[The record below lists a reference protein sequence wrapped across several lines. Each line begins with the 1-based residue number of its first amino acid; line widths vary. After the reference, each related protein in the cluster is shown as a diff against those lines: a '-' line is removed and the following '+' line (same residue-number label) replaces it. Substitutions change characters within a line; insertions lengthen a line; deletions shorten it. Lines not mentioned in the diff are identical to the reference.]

1 MIVLNRAAHYTLLLI
16 NFNHFETRTSDK
28 TCQNLYAVVLH
39 RLFTLDSRV
48 PLKRFVELKFI
59 EKVYRLVDKSIMHLT
74 FSGSKS
80 FVVMNS
86 ISQSS
91 SNSIVQTEHVDVKK
105 LWDDALVTVE
115 LSITPANFK
124 TWFRD
129 THIVSLEDGT
139 ITLGVPSVFVRDW
152 LSDKFQ
158 PMVLKVLRDLT
169 PHVRSIE
176 YSVVQRSDKR
186 QDSKPQTVNAALP
199 LEEYYIN
206 KSDNLNPKYIF
217 DTFVIGP
224 FNALAH
230 AAAKTV
236 CDKPGISYN
245 PLFIYGKTGHGKT
258 HLIQAVGN
266 QLKRTGKK
274 VFYVTSERF
283 TVDYFN
289 SLQSGTANNFK
300 DKYRQYDVLIM
311 DDVQF
316 LANKEKTQE
325 ELFHLFNA
333 LHDNNKQIVFSSDI
347 HPALLSGL
355 EERLQSRFAQG
366 MIVDIPAP
374 DLESR
379 AAILKAKAAQNS
391 ITLTDEVV
399 DHLANTIEGNIR
411 ELEGALN
418 TIMCQSQLTGRAL
431 SIEEVKLII
440 KNSTRPRKTLAVSD
454 VVDKVARYFDIEP
467 ASIYEKTRRK
477 EVVKPRQLIMYILR
491 EDFAV
496 SYPAIGQKL
505 GGRDHTTVIHSCEKI
520 KNLLKDDQEL
530 EEEIT
535 QVRLLLK

>member
-1 MIVLNRAAHYTLLLI
+1 MNPLSHPSTNNIVH
-16 NFNHFETRTSDK
+16 
-28 TCQNLYAVVLH
+28 
-39 RLFTLDSRV
+39 
-48 PLKRFVELKFI
+48 
-59 EKVYRLVDKSIMHLT
+59 
-74 FSGSKS
+74 
-80 FVVMNS
+80 
-86 ISQSS
+86 
-91 SNSIVQTEHVDVKK
+91 TEQIDVKK
-105 LWDDALVTVE
+105 LWDDALVTIE

-129 THIVSLEDGT
+129 THVVLLEDGT

-158 PMVLKVLRDLT
+158 SMILKTLRELT
-169 PHVRSIE
+169 PYVRSVE
-176 YSVVQRSDKR
+176 YAVVQRNEKK
-186 QDSKPQTVNAALP
+186 QAATKQQTVNAAMP

-206 KSDNLNPKYIF
+206 KSDNLNPKYTF
-217 DTFVIGP
+217 DNFVIGP

-230 AAAKTV
+230 TAAKTV
-236 CDKPGISYN
+236 AEKPGIAYN

-266 QLKRTGKK
+266 YLKKQGKK

-289 SLQSGTANNFK
+289 SLQNGTANSFK
-300 DKYRQYDVLIM
+300 DKYRQYDTLIM

-347 HPALLSGL
+347 HPALLLGL
-355 EERLQSRFAQG
+355 AERLQSRFAQG

-374 DLESR
+374 DMESR
-379 AAILKAKAAQNS
+379 AAILRAKSAQND
-391 ITLTDEVV
+391 ITLAEDVV
-399 DHLANTIEGNIR
+399 DHLAHTIEGNIR

-418 TIMCQSQLTGRAL
+418 TIMCQSQLHGRTL
-431 SIEEVKLII
+431 SLEEVKQII

-454 VVDKVARYFDIEP
+454 VVDKVARYFDVDP
-467 ASIYEKTRRK
+467 SSIYEKTRRK
-477 EVVKPRQLIMYILR
+477 EIVKPRQLIMYILR
-491 EDFAV
+491 EDFQV
-496 SYPAIGQKL
+496 SYPAIGQKM

-520 KNLLKDDQEL
+520 KNELKDDTDL

-535 QVRLLLK
+535 QIRLLLK

>member
-1 MIVLNRAAHYTLLLI
+1 
-16 NFNHFETRTSDK
+16 
-28 TCQNLYAVVLH
+28 
-39 RLFTLDSRV
+39 
-48 PLKRFVELKFI
+48 
-59 EKVYRLVDKSIMHLT
+59 
-74 FSGSKS
+74 
-80 FVVMNS
+80 MNS
-86 ISQSS
+86 ASSTSQ
-91 SNSIVQTEHVDVKK
+91 NSIVQTERIDVKQ
-105 LWDDALVTVE
+105 LWDDALVSIE
-115 LSITPANFK
+115 LATTPANFK

-129 THIVSLEDGT
+129 TNIISLEDGT
-139 ITLGVPSVFVRDW
+139 VTLGVPSVFVRDW
-152 LSDKFQ
+152 LRDKFQ
-158 PMVLKVLRDLT
+158 TMILRVLRELS

-176 YSVVQRSDKR
+176 YAVIQRSDRRAESNKT
-186 QDSKPQTVNAALP
+186 QTVNAALP
-199 LEEYYIN
+199 LEEYYVN
-206 KSDNLNPKYIF
+206 KNDNLNPKYAF
-217 DTFVIGP
+217 ETFVVGP

-236 CDKPGISYN
+236 SEKPGITYN

-266 QLKRTGKK
+266 YIKRSDKK

-289 SLQSGTANNFK
+289 ALQNGTANTFK
-300 DKYRQYDVLIM
+300 DKYRQYDALIM

-333 LHDNNKQIVFSSDI
+333 LHDNNKQIVFSSDV

-379 AAILKAKAAQNS
+379 ASILRAKTAQNS
-391 ITLTDEVV
+391 IILEEDVIE
-399 DHLANTIEGNIR
+399 HLAHTIEGNIR

-418 TIMCQSQLTGRAL
+418 SIMCQSQLMGRTL
-431 SIEEVKLII
+431 SLEEVRVII
-440 KNSTRPRKTLAVSD
+440 KNSTRPRKTLAIAD
-454 VVDKVARYFDIEP
+454 VVDKIARYYDIEP
-467 ASIYEKTRRK
+467 TSIYEKTRRK

-520 KNLLKDDQEL
+520 KRELERDNEL
-530 EEEIT
+530 EEEVT
-535 QVRLLLK
+535 QIRLLLK

>member
-1 MIVLNRAAHYTLLLI
+1 MSQLSHP
-16 NFNHFETRTSDK
+16 S
-28 TCQNLYAVVLH
+28 
-39 RLFTLDSRV
+39 
-48 PLKRFVELKFI
+48 
-59 EKVYRLVDKSIMHLT
+59 
-74 FSGSKS
+74 
-80 FVVMNS
+80 
-86 ISQSS
+86 SQSS
-91 SNSIVQTEHVDVKK
+91 IVRTEQIDIKQ
-105 LWDDALVTVE
+105 LWDDALINIE

-129 THIVSLEDGT
+129 THIVSIEDGT
-139 ITLGVPSVFVRDW
+139 ATLGVPSVFVRDW
-152 LSDKFQ
+152 LQDKFQ
-158 PMVLKVLRDLT
+158 SLILKTLRELS
-169 PHVRSIE
+169 PYIRSVE
-176 YSVVQRSDKR
+176 YVVVQRTEKKTE
-186 QDSKPQTVNAALP
+186 SKTQTVNAALP

-206 KSDNLNPKYIF
+206 KSDNLNPKYTF
-217 DTFVIGP
+217 ETFVIGP
-224 FNALAH
+224 YNALAH

-236 CDKPGISYN
+236 SEKPGVVYN

-266 QLKRTGKK
+266 QIKKSGGK

-283 TVDYFN
+283 AVDYFN

-316 LANKEKTQE
+316 LASKEKTQE

-374 DLESR
+374 DIESR
-379 AAILKAKAAQNS
+379 AAILRAKAAQNS
-391 ITLTDEVV
+391 ITLEDSVV
-399 DHLANTIEGNIR
+399 DHLAFTIEGNIR

-418 TIMCQSQLTGRAL
+418 TIMCQSQLVGRIL
-431 SIEEVKLII
+431 SLDEVKSII
-440 KNSTRPRKTLAVSD
+440 KNNARPRKTLAIAD
-454 VVDKVARYFDIEP
+454 VVEKVARYYDIDQ

-477 EVVKPRQLIMYILR
+477 EVVKPRQIIMYILR
-491 EDFAV
+491 EDYQI
-496 SYPAIGQKL
+496 SYPAIGKKL
-505 GGRDHTTVIHSCEKI
+505 GGRDHTTVIHSCEKV
-520 KNLLKDDQEL
+520 KNDLKNSSEL
-530 EEEIT
+530 EEEIS

>member
-1 MIVLNRAAHYTLLLI
+1 
-16 NFNHFETRTSDK
+16 
-28 TCQNLYAVVLH
+28 
-39 RLFTLDSRV
+39 
-48 PLKRFVELKFI
+48 
-59 EKVYRLVDKSIMHLT
+59 
-74 FSGSKS
+74 
-80 FVVMNS
+80 MNP
-86 ISQSS
+86 ISHPSS
-91 SNSIVQTEHVDVKK
+91 TNSIVRTEHIDVKK
-105 LWDDALVTVE
+105 LWDDALVKIE

-129 THIVSLEDGT
+129 TYILSLEDGT
-139 ITLGVPSVFVRDW
+139 ATLAVPSVFVRDW
-152 LSDKFQ
+152 LQDKFQ
-158 PMVLKVLRDLT
+158 SMILKTLRDVS
-169 PHVRSIE
+169 PYIRSVE
-176 YSVVQRSDKR
+176 YEVVQRSDR
-186 QDSKPQTVNAALP
+186 RSEGSKTQTINAALP

-206 KSDNLNPKYIF
+206 KSDNLNPKYSF

-224 FNALAH
+224 YNALAH

-236 CDKPGISYN
+236 SEKPGISYN

-266 QLKRTGKK
+266 QIKKTGKK

-283 TVDYFN
+283 AVDYFN
-289 SLQSGTANNFK
+289 SLQSGTANSFK

-316 LANKEKTQE
+316 LATKEKTQE

-333 LHDNNKQIVFSSDI
+333 LHDTNKQIVFSSDI

-391 ITLTDEVV
+391 INLAEDVV
-399 DHLANTIEGNIR
+399 EHLAHTIEGNIR

-418 TIMCQSQLTGRAL
+418 TIMCQSQLLGRTL
-431 SIEEVKLII
+431 TLDEVKAII
-440 KNSTRPRKTLAVSD
+440 KNSSRPRKTLAVSD
-454 VVDKVARYFDIEP
+454 VVEKVARYFDIDQ

-477 EVVKPRQLIMYILR
+477 EIVKPRQIIMYILR
-491 EDFAV
+491 EDFQV
-496 SYPAIGQKL
+496 SYPAIGKKL

-520 KNLLKDDQEL
+520 KEELKSDTEL

-535 QVRLLLK
+535 QIRMLLK

>member
-1 MIVLNRAAHYTLLLI
+1 MSIHTQPHSR
-16 NFNHFETRTSDK
+16 E
-28 TCQNLYAVVLH
+28 QNL
-39 RLFTLDSRV
+39 
-48 PLKRFVELKFI
+48 I
-59 EKVYRLVDKSIMHLT
+59 
-74 FSGSKS
+74 
-80 FVVMNS
+80 
-86 ISQSS
+86 
-91 SNSIVQTEHVDVKK
+91 QTEQIDVKQ
-105 LWDDALVTVE
+105 LWDDALVTIE

-124 TWFRD
+124 TWFKD
-129 THIVSLEDGT
+129 THIISLEDGT
-139 ITLGVPSVFVRDW
+139 VTLGVPSVFVRDW

-158 PMVLKVLRDLT
+158 SMILKVLRELT

-176 YSVVQRSDKR
+176 YAVVQRSDRRSEAK
-186 QDSKPQTVNAALP
+186 QQTVNAALP

-206 KSDNLNPKYIF
+206 KSDSLNPKYIF

-230 AAAKTV
+230 TAAKTV
-236 CDKPGISYN
+236 AEKPGIAYN

-289 SLQSGTANNFK
+289 SLQNGTANNFK

-333 LHDNNKQIVFSSDI
+333 LHDTNKQIVFSSDI

-379 AAILKAKAAQNS
+379 GAILRAKAAQNS
-391 ITLTDEVV
+391 ITLEEDVV
-399 DHLANTIEGNIR
+399 AHLAQTIEGNIR

-418 TIMCQSQLTGRAL
+418 TIMCQSQLMGRIL
-431 SIEEVKLII
+431 NLDEVKQII

-454 VVDKVARYFDIEP
+454 VVDKVARYFDIDP
-467 ASIYEKTRRK
+467 SSIYEKTRRK

-491 EDFAV
+491 EDFQV

-520 KNLLKDDQEL
+520 KNELKDNAEL
-530 EEEIT
+530 EDEIT

>member
-1 MIVLNRAAHYTLLLI
+1 
-16 NFNHFETRTSDK
+16 
-28 TCQNLYAVVLH
+28 
-39 RLFTLDSRV
+39 
-48 PLKRFVELKFI
+48 
-59 EKVYRLVDKSIMHLT
+59 
-74 FSGSKS
+74 
-80 FVVMNS
+80 MNP
-86 ISQSS
+86 ISHPSS
-91 SNSIVQTEHVDVKK
+91 TNSIVRTEHIDVKK
-105 LWDDALVTVE
+105 LWDDTLVNIE

-129 THIVSLEDGT
+129 TYILSLEDGT
-139 ITLGVPSVFVRDW
+139 ATLAVPSVFVRDW
-152 LSDKFQ
+152 LQDKFQ
-158 PMVLKVLRDLT
+158 SMILKTLRDVS
-169 PHVRSIE
+169 PYVRSVE
-176 YSVVQRSDKR
+176 YEVVQRSDR
-186 QDSKPQTVNAALP
+186 RSEGSKTQTVNAALP

-206 KSDNLNPKYIF
+206 KSDNLNPKYSF
-217 DTFVIGP
+217 ENFVIGP
-224 FNALAH
+224 YNALAH

-236 CDKPGISYN
+236 SEKPGIAYN

-266 QLKRTGKK
+266 QVKKQGKK

-283 TVDYFN
+283 AVDYFN
-289 SLQSGTANNFK
+289 SLQSGTANSFK

-316 LANKEKTQE
+316 LASKEKTQE

-333 LHDNNKQIVFSSDI
+333 LHDTNKQIVFSSDI

-391 ITLTDEVV
+391 ITLSDDVV
-399 DHLANTIEGNIR
+399 DHLAHTIEGNIR

-418 TIMCQSQLTGRAL
+418 TIMCQSQLLGRTL
-431 SIEEVKLII
+431 TLDEVKAII
-440 KNSTRPRKTLAVSD
+440 KNSSRPRKTLAVSD
-454 VVDKVARYFDIEP
+454 VVDKVARYFDIDQ

-477 EVVKPRQLIMYILR
+477 EIVKPRQIIMYILR
-491 EDFAV
+491 EDFQV
-496 SYPAIGQKL
+496 SYPAIGKKL

-520 KNLLKDDQEL
+520 KAELKSNSDL

-535 QVRLLLK
+535 QIRMLLK

>member
-1 MIVLNRAAHYTLLLI
+1 MNPLTHPTINNIVH
-16 NFNHFETRTSDK
+16 
-28 TCQNLYAVVLH
+28 
-39 RLFTLDSRV
+39 
-48 PLKRFVELKFI
+48 
-59 EKVYRLVDKSIMHLT
+59 
-74 FSGSKS
+74 
-80 FVVMNS
+80 
-86 ISQSS
+86 
-91 SNSIVQTEHVDVKK
+91 TEQVDVKK
-105 LWDDALVTVE
+105 LWDDALVTIE

-129 THIVSLEDGT
+129 THIVTLEDGT
-139 ITLGVPSVFVRDW
+139 VTLGVPSVFVRDW
-152 LSDKFQ
+152 LADKFQ
-158 PMVLKVLRDLT
+158 SMMLKTLRELT

-176 YSVVQRSDKR
+176 YAVIQRNDRKQESSR
-186 QDSKPQTVNAALP
+186 PQTVNAALP

-206 KSDNLNPKYIF
+206 KSDNLNPKYLF
-217 DTFVIGP
+217 ETFVIGP

-236 CDKPGISYN
+236 SEKPGIAYN

-266 QLKRTGKK
+266 QLKRTGRK

-289 SLQSGTANNFK
+289 SLQNGTANNFK

-333 LHDNNKQIVFSSDI
+333 LHDNNKQIVFSSDM

-355 EERLQSRFAQG
+355 EERLLSRFAQG

-374 DLESR
+374 DMESR
-379 AAILKAKAAQNS
+379 AAILRAKTAQHGLFL
-391 ITLTDEVV
+391 IDEVI
-399 DHLANTIEGNIR
+399 DHLAHTIEGNIR

-418 TIMCQSQLTGRAL
+418 TIMCQSQLLGRTL
-431 SIEEVKLII
+431 SLDEVKQII

-454 VVDKVARYFDIEP
+454 VVDKIARYFDVEP

-477 EVVKPRQLIMYILR
+477 EIVKPRQLIMYILR
-491 EDFAV
+491 EDFQV

-520 KNLLKDDQEL
+520 KNDLKGNSDL
-530 EEEIT
+530 EEEIA
-535 QVRLLLK
+535 QIRLLLK

>member
-1 MIVLNRAAHYTLLLI
+1 M
-16 NFNHFETRTSDK
+16 
-28 TCQNLYAVVLH
+28 
-39 RLFTLDSRV
+39 
-48 PLKRFVELKFI
+48 
-59 EKVYRLVDKSIMHLT
+59 
-74 FSGSKS
+74 
-80 FVVMNS
+80 
-86 ISQSS
+86 
-91 SNSIVQTEHVDVKK
+91 QTEQIDVKK
-105 LWDDALVTVE
+105 LWDDALVSIE

-139 ITLGVPSVFVRDW
+139 VTLGVPSVFVRDW
-152 LSDKFQ
+152 LADKFQ
-158 PMVLKVLRDLT
+158 TMILKVLRDLT
-169 PHVRSIE
+169 PHVRNIE
-176 YSVVQRSDKR
+176 YVVVQRSEKK
-186 QDSKPQTVNAALP
+186 QSSKQQTVNAALP

-206 KSDNLNPKYIF
+206 KSDNLNPKYAF

-230 AAAKTV
+230 TAAKTV
-236 CDKPGISYN
+236 SDKPGITYN

-266 QLKRTGKK
+266 HLKRAGKK
-274 VFYVTSERF
+274 VYYVTSERF

-289 SLQSGTANNFK
+289 ALQNGTANNFK

-311 DDVQF
+311 DDIQF

-333 LHDNNKQIVFSSDI
+333 LHDNNKQIVFSSDV
-347 HPALLSGL
+347 HPGLLSGL
-355 EERLQSRFAQG
+355 EGRLQSRFSQG
-366 MIVDIPAP
+366 MIVDIPEP
-374 DLESR
+374 DVESR
-379 AAILKAKAAQNS
+379 AAILRAKAAQSS

-399 DHLANTIEGNIR
+399 DHLAHTIEGNIR

-418 TIMCQSQLTGRAL
+418 TIMCQSQLHGRPL
-431 SIEEVKLII
+431 NLDEVRQII
-440 KNSTRPRKTLAVSD
+440 KNSTRPRKTLAISD
-454 VVDKVARYFDIEP
+454 VVDKISRYFDIDP

-477 EVVKPRQLIMYILR
+477 EVVRPRQLIMYILR

-520 KNLLKDDQEL
+520 RNELEGDSEL

-535 QVRLLLK
+535 QIRMLLK

>member
-1 MIVLNRAAHYTLLLI
+1 
-16 NFNHFETRTSDK
+16 
-28 TCQNLYAVVLH
+28 
-39 RLFTLDSRV
+39 
-48 PLKRFVELKFI
+48 
-59 EKVYRLVDKSIMHLT
+59 
-74 FSGSKS
+74 
-80 FVVMNS
+80 MNS
-86 ISQSS
+86 LSHLST
-91 SNSIVQTEHVDVKK
+91 NNVVHTEQVDVKK
-105 LWDDALVTVE
+105 LWDDALVNVE

-124 TWFRD
+124 TWFKD

-139 ITLGVPSVFVRDW
+139 VTLGVPSVFVRDW
-152 LSDKFQ
+152 LQDKFQ
-158 PMVLKVLRDLT
+158 TLVLKTLRELT

-176 YSVVQRSDKR
+176 YAVVQRNDKKQEGSR
-186 QDSKPQTVNAALP
+186 PQTVNAALP

-230 AAAKTV
+230 TAAKTV
-236 CDKPGISYN
+236 SEKPGITYN

-266 QLKRTGKK
+266 QLKKAGKK

-289 SLQSGTANNFK
+289 SLQNGTANSFK

-311 DDVQF
+311 DDIQF

-333 LHDNNKQIVFSSDI
+333 LHDSNKQIVFSSDI

-355 EERLQSRFAQG
+355 EDRLRSRFGQG

-374 DLESR
+374 DMESR

-391 ITLTDEVV
+391 LSLAEEVV
-399 DHLANTIEGNIR
+399 EHLATTIEGNIR

-418 TIMCQSQLTGRAL
+418 TIMCQSQLLGRTL
-431 SIEEVKLII
+431 SLDEVKTII

-454 VVDKVARYFDIEP
+454 VVDKVARYFDVDP
-467 ASIYEKTRRK
+467 SSIYEKTRRK
-477 EVVKPRQLIMYILR
+477 EIVKPRQLIMYILR
-491 EDFAV
+491 EDFQV

-520 KNLLKDDQEL
+520 KNELKDNNDL

-535 QVRLLLK
+535 QIRLLLK

>member
-1 MIVLNRAAHYTLLLI
+1 MNPLSHPTINTIVH
-16 NFNHFETRTSDK
+16 
-28 TCQNLYAVVLH
+28 
-39 RLFTLDSRV
+39 
-48 PLKRFVELKFI
+48 
-59 EKVYRLVDKSIMHLT
+59 
-74 FSGSKS
+74 
-80 FVVMNS
+80 
-86 ISQSS
+86 
-91 SNSIVQTEHVDVKK
+91 TEQVDVKK
-105 LWDDALVTVE
+105 LWDDALVTIE

-152 LSDKFQ
+152 LADKFQ
-158 PMVLKVLRDLT
+158 SMMLKTLRELT
-169 PHVRSIE
+169 NHVRSIE
-176 YSVVQRSDKR
+176 YAVIQRSDRKQETSR
-186 QDSKPQTVNAALP
+186 PQTVNAALP

-206 KSDNLNPKYIF
+206 KSDNLNPKYLF
-217 DTFVIGP
+217 ETFVIGP

-236 CDKPGISYN
+236 SEKPGIAYN

-266 QLKRTGKK
+266 QLKRSGRK

-289 SLQSGTANNFK
+289 SLQNGTANNFK

-333 LHDNNKQIVFSSDI
+333 LHDTNKQIVFSSDV
-347 HPALLSGL
+347 HPALLPGL

-374 DLESR
+374 DMESR
-379 AAILKAKAAQNS
+379 AAILRAKTAQQGLFL
-391 ITLTDEVV
+391 IDEVI
-399 DHLANTIEGNIR
+399 DHLAHTIEGNIR

-418 TIMCQSQLTGRAL
+418 TIMCQSQLLGRTL
-431 SIEEVKLII
+431 SLDEVKQII
-440 KNSTRPRKTLAVSD
+440 KNSTRPRKTLAVAD
-454 VVDKVARYFDIEP
+454 VVDKIARYYDVEP

-477 EVVKPRQLIMYILR
+477 EIVKPRQLIMYILR
-491 EDFAV
+491 EDFQV

-520 KNLLKDDQEL
+520 KHDLKGNSDL
-530 EEEIT
+530 EEEIA
-535 QVRLLLK
+535 QIRLLLK

>member
-1 MIVLNRAAHYTLLLI
+1 MI
-16 NFNHFETRTSDK
+16 
-28 TCQNLYAVVLH
+28 
-39 RLFTLDSRV
+39 
-48 PLKRFVELKFI
+48 
-59 EKVYRLVDKSIMHLT
+59 
-74 FSGSKS
+74 
-80 FVVMNS
+80 
-86 ISQSS
+86 
-91 SNSIVQTEHVDVKK
+91 
-105 LWDDALVTVE
+105 
-115 LSITPANFK
+115 
-124 TWFRD
+124 
-129 THIVSLEDGT
+129 
-139 ITLGVPSVFVRDW
+139 
-152 LSDKFQ
+152 
-158 PMVLKVLRDLT
+158 LKVLRTLT
-169 PHVRSIE
+169 TRVRNIE
-176 YSVVQRSDKR
+176 YAVVQRSEKR
-186 QDSKPQTVNAALP
+186 QESKSQSVNAALP

-206 KSDNLNPKYIF
+206 KSDNLNPKYVF
-217 DTFVIGP
+217 ETFVIGP

-230 AAAKTV
+230 TAAKTV
-236 CDKPGISYN
+236 SEKPGITYN

-266 QLKRTGKK
+266 YLKRAGKK

-289 SLQSGTANNFK
+289 SLQNGTANNFK
-300 DKYRQYDVLIM
+300 DKYRQYDALIM

-333 LHDNNKQIVFSSDI
+333 LHDNNKQIVFSSDT

-374 DLESR
+374 DTESR
-379 AAILKAKAAQNS
+379 AAILRAKAAQNS

-399 DHLANTIEGNIR
+399 DHLAHTIEGNIR

-418 TIMCQSQLTGRAL
+418 TIMCQSQLLGRTL
-431 SIEEVKLII
+431 SLDEVRQII
-440 KNSTRPRKTLAVSD
+440 KNSTRPRKTLAISD
-454 VVDKVARYFDIEP
+454 VVDKIARYFDIEP

-477 EVVKPRQLIMYILR
+477 EVVRPRQLIMYILR

-520 KNLLKDDQEL
+520 RNELKGSTDL
-530 EEEIT
+530 EEELT
-535 QVRLLLK
+535 QIRMLLK

>member
-1 MIVLNRAAHYTLLLI
+1 MLSIASLALCMN
-16 NFNHFETRTSDK
+16 
-28 TCQNLYAVVLH
+28 
-39 RLFTLDSRV
+39 
-48 PLKRFVELKFI
+48 PLSHV
-59 EKVYRLVDKSIMHLT
+59 
-74 FSGSKS
+74 
-80 FVVMNS
+80 
-86 ISQSS
+86 SS
-91 SNSIVQTEHVDVKK
+91 STNNIVHTEQIDVKK
-105 LWDDALVTVE
+105 LWDDALVNIE
-115 LSITPANFK
+115 LSISPANFK

-139 ITLGVPSVFVRDW
+139 VTLGVPSVFVRDW

-158 PMVLKVLRDLT
+158 SLILKTLRDLT
-169 PHVRSIE
+169 TYVRSIE
-176 YSVVQRSDKR
+176 YAVVQRSDK
-186 QDSKPQTVNAALP
+186 KPETSRTQTVNAALP

-206 KSDNLNPKYIF
+206 KSDNLNPKYVF
-217 DTFVIGP
+217 ETFVVGP
-224 FNALAH
+224 FNALAQT
-230 AAAKTV
+230 AAKTV
-236 CDKPGISYN
+236 SEKPGIAYN

-266 QLKRTGKK
+266 YLKRHGKK

-289 SLQSGTANNFK
+289 SLQNGTANSFK

-355 EERLQSRFAQG
+355 EERLRSRFAQG

-374 DLESR
+374 DMESR
-379 AAILKAKAAQNS
+379 AAILRAKAAQNS
-391 ITLTDEVV
+391 LTLAEEVV
-399 DHLANTIEGNIR
+399 DHLAHTIEGNIR

-418 TIMCQSQLTGRAL
+418 TIMCQSQLTGRTL
-431 SIEEVKLII
+431 TIDEVRQII

-454 VVDKVARYFDIEP
+454 VVEKVARYFDVDP
-467 ASIYEKTRRK
+467 SSIYEKTRRK
-477 EVVKPRQLIMYILR
+477 EIVKPRQLIMYILR
-491 EDFAV
+491 EDFQV

-520 KNLLKDDQEL
+520 KSDLKSNSEL

-535 QVRLLLK
+535 QIRLLLK

>member
-1 MIVLNRAAHYTLLLI
+1 MSQASLSTLN
-16 NFNHFETRTSDK
+16 
-28 TCQNLYAVVLH
+28 NL
-39 RLFTLDSRV
+39 
-48 PLKRFVELKFI
+48 
-59 EKVYRLVDKSIMHLT
+59 M
-74 FSGSKS
+74 
-80 FVVMNS
+80 
-86 ISQSS
+86 
-91 SNSIVQTEHVDVKK
+91 QTEQVDVKK
-105 LWDDALVTVE
+105 LWDDALVAIE
-115 LSITPANFK
+115 LGITPANFK

-129 THIVSLEDGT
+129 TRIVSIEDGT
-139 ITLGVPSVFVRDW
+139 VTLGVPSVFVRDW

-158 PMVLKVLRDLT
+158 SMILRVLRENAT
-169 PHVRSIE
+169 YVRNIE
-176 YSVVQRSDKR
+176 YAVVARTEKKQENRS
-186 QDSKPQTVNAALP
+186 QSVNAALP

-206 KSDNLNPKYIF
+206 KSDNLNPRYSF

-236 CDKPGISYN
+236 SDRPGITYN

-266 QLKRTGKK
+266 HLKKNGKK
-274 VFYVTSERF
+274 VFYVTAERF

-289 SLQSGTANNFK
+289 SLQSGTANSFK
-300 DKYRQYDVLIM
+300 DKYRQYDVLVM

-316 LANKEKTQE
+316 LNSKEKTQE
-325 ELFHLFNA
+325 ELFHLFNT

-347 HPALLSGL
+347 HPSLLSGM
-355 EERLQSRFAQG
+355 EERLRSRFVAG

-379 AAILKAKAAQNS
+379 GAILRAKAAQNHL
-391 ITLTDEVV
+391 TLGEDVIE
-399 DHLANTIEGNIR
+399 HLAETINGNIR

-418 TIMCQSQLTGRAL
+418 SIMCQSQLMGRIL
-431 SIEEVKLII
+431 SLEEVKSII
-440 KNSTRPRKTLAVSD
+440 KNSARPRRSMAIDD
-454 VVDKVARYFDIEP
+454 VVEKVAQFFNIEP

-496 SYPAIGQKL
+496 SYPTIGQKL

-520 KNLLKDDQEL
+520 KGELKKGGEL
-530 EEEIT
+530 EEEVAQI
-535 QVRLLLK
+535 RSLLK